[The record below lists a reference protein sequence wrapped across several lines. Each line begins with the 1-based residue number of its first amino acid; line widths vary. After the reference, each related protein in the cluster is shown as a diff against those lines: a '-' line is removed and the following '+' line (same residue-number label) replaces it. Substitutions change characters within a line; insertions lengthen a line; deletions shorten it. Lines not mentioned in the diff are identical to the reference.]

1 MYSTI
6 TLNMGVPATQPT
18 LKTGDKEKI
27 LHRKF
32 RKDSDSYSEK
42 KLRKYCQLLVV
53 GKVILELAL
62 AE

>member
-6 TLNMGVPATQPT
+6 TLNIGVPMTQPT
-18 LKTGDKEKI
+18 LETGDKEKI

-32 RKDSDSYSEK
+32 RKDSDSYSGN
-42 KLRKYCQLLVV
+42 KLRQYCQLIVV
-53 GKVILELAL
+53 GTVILELAL